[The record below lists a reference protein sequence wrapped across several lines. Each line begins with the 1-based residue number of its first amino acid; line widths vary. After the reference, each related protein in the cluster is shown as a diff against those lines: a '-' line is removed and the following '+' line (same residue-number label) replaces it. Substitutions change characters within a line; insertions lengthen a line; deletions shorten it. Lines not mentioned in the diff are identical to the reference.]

1 MIIKKIK
8 GIEMRKKNVI
18 IRSGSLRMGGLERV
32 LIEVLQNIDKKK
44 YNLTLVIDDDCGQ
57 GNIFEK
63 DIPKEIPYYFLKP
76 QKLIEKTNYYK
87 SRRKNI
93 LYKLMYNIYMNIETY
108 IKSKNIKKL
117 IKKLG
122 KIDVFIDYDAG
133 ATKYIENIE
142 ADKKVVWIHNSI
154 PNLKKSESK
163 IKRFGKR
170 LEKYNKIVAI
180 CDEMK
185 EELTDIY
192 PNLKEKIIRIYN
204 PFNFS
209 RVLNLKDDL
218 SELNEKD
225 RNLLKEDYCI
235 AISRLDTVQKDY
247 KTLLKAFQILKSKG
261 IDKKLYIV
269 GDGPSKKEIENMIK
283 EYDLIE
289 EVKLLGRFKNPYV
302 WLNNADFFIHSSKY
316 EGFGLVLIE
325 AAILDKLVISSN
337 CPVGPTEILENGK
350 SGILFNVG
358 ASEELA
364 EKIEK
369 VLNDKNLRNRYIL
382 SMKKRREDFKK
393 ENILKEY
400 EKLIDEI

>member
-1 MIIKKIK
+1 M
-8 GIEMRKKNVI
+8 MKKNVI
-18 IRSGSLRMGGLERV
+18 IRRGSLRMGGLERV

-44 YNLTLVIDDDCGQ
+44 YNLTLVVDDDCGED
-57 GNIFEK
+57 NIFEK
-63 DIPKEIPYYFLKP
+63 DIPKEIPYYFLKS

-108 IKSKNIKKL
+108 IKSKNLKNL

-170 LEKYNKIVAI
+170 LEKYNKIIAI

-192 PNLKEKIIRIYN
+192 PNLKERILRIYN

-247 KTLLKAFQILKSKG
+247 KTLLKAFKILKSKG
-261 IDKKLYIV
+261 INKKLYIV
-269 GDGPSKKEIENMIK
+269 GDGPSKEEIENTIR

-289 EVKLLGRFKNPYV
+289 EVKLLGRFKNPYI

-358 ASEELA
+358 ESEELA

-393 ENILKEY
+393 ENVLKEY

>member
-1 MIIKKIK
+1 M
-8 GIEMRKKNVI
+8 KKNVI

-44 YNLTLVIDDDCGQ
+44 YNLTLVIDDDCGED
-57 GNIFEK
+57 NIFEK
-63 DIPKEIPYYFLKP
+63 DIPKEISYYFLKS

-87 SRRKNI
+87 LRRKNI

-117 IKKLG
+117 IEKLG

-154 PNLKKSESK
+154 PNLKKSEGK

-170 LEKYNKIVAI
+170 LEKYDRIVAI

-185 EELTDIY
+185 EELKDIY
-192 PNLKEKIIRIYN
+192 PNLKDKIIRIYN

-209 RVLNLKDDL
+209 RVLNLKDDM
-218 SELNEKD
+218 SELTEKD
-225 RNLLKEDYCI
+225 KELLNEDYCI

-247 KTLLKAFQILKSKG
+247 KTLLKAFKILKSKG
-261 IDKKLYIV
+261 INKKLYIV
-269 GDGPSKKEIENMIK
+269 GDGPSKEEIENMIK

-325 AAILDKLVISSN
+325 AAILDKLIISSN

-358 ASEELA
+358 DSQELA

-382 SMKKRREDFKK
+382 SMKERREDFKK
-393 ENILKEY
+393 ENVLKEY

>member
-1 MIIKKIK
+1 
-8 GIEMRKKNVI
+8 MRKKNVI

-63 DIPKEIPYYFLKP
+63 DIPKEIPYYFLKS

-87 SRRKNI
+87 SKRKNI
-93 LYKLMYNIYMNIETY
+93 LYKLMYNIYMNIETH

-192 PNLKEKIIRIYN
+192 PNLKERIIRIYN

-269 GDGPSKKEIENMIK
+269 GDGPSKEEIENMIK
-283 EYDLIE
+283 EYDIIE
-289 EVKLLGRFKNPYV
+289 EVKLLGRFKNPYI

-358 ASEELA
+358 DSEELA

-369 VLNDKNLRNRYIL
+369 VLNDKNLRNKYIL
-382 SMKKRREDFKK
+382 SMKERREDFKK
-393 ENILKEY
+393 ENVLKGY

>member
-1 MIIKKIK
+1 M
-8 GIEMRKKNVI
+8 MKKNVI

-44 YNLTLVIDDDCGQ
+44 YNLTLVVDDDCGED
-57 GNIFEK
+57 NIFEK

-108 IKSKNIKKL
+108 IKSKNLKNL

-170 LEKYNKIVAI
+170 LEKYNKIIAI

-192 PNLKEKIIRIYN
+192 PNLKERIIRIYN

-247 KTLLKAFQILKSKG
+247 KTLLKAFKILKSKG
-261 IDKKLYIV
+261 INKKLYIV
-269 GDGPSKKEIENMIK
+269 GDGPSKEEIENTIR

-289 EVKLLGRFKNPYV
+289 EVKLLGRFKNPYI

-358 ASEELA
+358 ESEELA

-382 SMKKRREDFKK
+382 SMKERREDFKK
-393 ENILKEY
+393 ENVLKEY

>member
-1 MIIKKIK
+1 M
-8 GIEMRKKNVI
+8 MKKNVI

-44 YNLTLVIDDDCGQ
+44 YNLTLVIDDDCGED
-57 GNIFEK
+57 NIFEK
-63 DIPKEIPYYFLKP
+63 DIPKEISYYFLKS

-87 SRRKNI
+87 LRRKNI

-117 IKKLG
+117 IEKLG

-170 LEKYNKIVAI
+170 LEKYDKIVAI

-185 EELTDIY
+185 EELIDIY
-192 PNLKEKIIRIYN
+192 PNLKDKILRIYN

-269 GDGPSKKEIENMIK
+269 GDGPSKEEIKNMIK
-283 EYDLIE
+283 EYNLIE

-325 AAILDKLVISSN
+325 AAILDKLIISSN
-337 CPVGPTEILENGK
+337 CQVGPTEILENGK

-358 ASEELA
+358 DSQELA

-382 SMKKRREDFKK
+382 SMKERREDFKK
-393 ENILKEY
+393 ENVLKEY

>member
-1 MIIKKIK
+1 M
-8 GIEMRKKNVI
+8 MKKNVI

-44 YNLTLVIDDDCGQ
+44 YNLTLVIDDDCGED
-57 GNIFEK
+57 NIFEK
-63 DIPKEIPYYFLKP
+63 DIPKEISYYFLKS

-87 SRRKNI
+87 LRRKNI

-117 IKKLG
+117 IEKLG

-154 PNLKKSESK
+154 PNLKKSEGK

-170 LEKYNKIVAI
+170 LEKYDRIVAI

-185 EELTDIY
+185 EELKDIY
-192 PNLKEKIIRIYN
+192 PNLKDKIIRIYN

-209 RVLNLKDDL
+209 RVLNLKDDM
-218 SELNEKD
+218 SELTEKD
-225 RNLLKEDYCI
+225 KELLNEDYCI

-247 KTLLKAFQILKSKG
+247 KTLLKAFKILKSKG
-261 IDKKLYIV
+261 INKKLYIV
-269 GDGPSKKEIENMIK
+269 GDGPSKEEIENMIK

-325 AAILDKLVISSN
+325 AAILDKLIISSN

-358 ASEELA
+358 DSQELA

-382 SMKKRREDFKK
+382 SMKERREDFKK
-393 ENILKEY
+393 ENVLKEY

>member
-1 MIIKKIK
+1 M
-8 GIEMRKKNVI
+8 MKKNVI

-44 YNLTLVIDDDCGQ
+44 YNLTLVVDDDCGED
-57 GNIFEK
+57 NIFEK

-108 IKSKNIKKL
+108 IKSRNIKKL
-117 IKKLG
+117 IEKLG
-122 KIDVFIDYDAG
+122 KIDIFIDYDAG

-142 ADKKVVWIHNSI
+142 AEKKVVWIHNSI
-154 PNLKKSESK
+154 PNLKKSKNK

-170 LEKYNKIVAI
+170 LEKYDKIVAI

-185 EELTDIY
+185 EELIDIY
-192 PNLKEKIIRIYN
+192 PNLKDKILRIYN

-269 GDGPSKKEIENMIK
+269 GDGPSKEEIKNMIK

-289 EVKLLGRFKNPYV
+289 EVKLLGRFKNPYI

-358 ASEELA
+358 ESEELA

-369 VLNDKNLRNRYIL
+369 ILNDKNLRSRYIL
-382 SMKKRREDFKK
+382 SMKERREDFKK
-393 ENILKEY
+393 ENVLKEY

>member
-1 MIIKKIK
+1 M
-8 GIEMRKKNVI
+8 MKKNVI

-44 YNLTLVIDDDCGQ
+44 YNLTLVVDDDCGED
-57 GNIFEK
+57 NIFEK

-108 IKSKNIKKL
+108 IKSKNLKNL

-170 LEKYNKIVAI
+170 LEKYNKIIAI

-192 PNLKEKIIRIYN
+192 PNLKERIIRIYN

-247 KTLLKAFQILKSKG
+247 KTLLKAFKILKSKG
-261 IDKKLYIV
+261 INKKLYIV
-269 GDGPSKKEIENMIK
+269 GDGPSKEEIENTIR

-289 EVKLLGRFKNPYV
+289 EVKLLGRFKNPYI

-358 ASEELA
+358 ESEELA

-393 ENILKEY
+393 ENVLKEY

>member
-1 MIIKKIK
+1 M
-8 GIEMRKKNVI
+8 KNVV

-32 LIEVLQNIDKKK
+32 LIEVLQNIDKEK
-44 YNLTLVIDDDCGQ
+44 YNIILVIDDNCEK

-63 DIPKEIPYYFLKP
+63 DIPKEIPYYFLKSK
-76 QKLIEKTNYYK
+76 KLIEKTEYYK
-87 SRRKNI
+87 KRKKNLI
-93 LYKLMYNIYMNIETY
+93 CKVMYNLYMNLEIFIMCKEMKKV
-108 IKSKNIKKL
+108 IKHF
-117 IKKLG
+117 G
-122 KIDVFIDYDAG
+122 KIDVLIDFDAG
-133 ATKYIENIE
+133 ATKYIEKIKAE
-142 ADKKVVWIHNSI
+142 KKIVWIHNSI
-154 PNLKKSESK
+154 PKLKKKQSK
-163 IKRFGKR
+163 IERFGKR
-170 LEKYNKIVAI
+170 LEKYDRIVAI

-185 EELTDIY
+185 EELKDIY
-192 PNLKEKIIRIYN
+192 PNLKDKIIRIYN

-209 RVLNLKDDL
+209 RVLNLKDDM
-218 SELNEKD
+218 SELTEKD
-225 RNLLKEDYCI
+225 KELLNEDYCI

-247 KTLLKAFQILKSKG
+247 KTLLKAFKILKSKG
-261 IDKKLYIV
+261 INKKLYIV
-269 GDGPSKKEIENMIK
+269 GDGPSKEEIENMIK

-325 AAILDKLVISSN
+325 AAILDKLIISSN

-358 ASEELA
+358 DSQELA

-382 SMKKRREDFKK
+382 SMKERREDFKK
-393 ENILKEY
+393 ENVLKEY

>member
-1 MIIKKIK
+1 M
-8 GIEMRKKNVI
+8 MKKNVI

-44 YNLTLVIDDDCGQ
+44 YNLTLVIDDDCGED
-57 GNIFEK
+57 NIFEK
-63 DIPKEIPYYFLKP
+63 DIPKEISYYFLKS

-87 SRRKNI
+87 LRRKNI

-117 IKKLG
+117 IEKLE

-154 PNLKKSESK
+154 PNLKKSEGK

-170 LEKYNKIVAI
+170 LEKYDRIVAI

-185 EELTDIY
+185 EELKDIY
-192 PNLKEKIIRIYN
+192 PNLKDKIIRIYN

-209 RVLNLKDDL
+209 RVLNLKDDM
-218 SELNEKD
+218 SELTEKD
-225 RNLLKEDYCI
+225 KKLLNEDYCI

-247 KTLLKAFQILKSKG
+247 KTLLKAFKILKSKG
-261 IDKKLYIV
+261 INKKLYIV
-269 GDGPSKKEIENMIK
+269 GDGPSKEEIENMIK

-325 AAILDKLVISSN
+325 AAILDKLIISSN

-358 ASEELA
+358 DSQELA

-382 SMKKRREDFKK
+382 SMKERREDFKK
-393 ENILKEY
+393 ENVLKEY

>member
-1 MIIKKIK
+1 M
-8 GIEMRKKNVI
+8 MKKNVI

-44 YNLTLVIDDDCGQ
+44 YNLTLVIDDDCGED
-57 GNIFEK
+57 NIFEK
-63 DIPKEIPYYFLKP
+63 DIPKEISYYFLKS

-87 SRRKNI
+87 LRRKNI

-117 IKKLG
+117 IEKLG

-170 LEKYNKIVAI
+170 LEKYDKIVAI

-185 EELTDIY
+185 EELIDIY
-192 PNLKEKIIRIYN
+192 PNLKDKILRIYN

-269 GDGPSKKEIENMIK
+269 GDGPSKEEIKNMIK
-283 EYDLIE
+283 EYNLIE

-325 AAILDKLVISSN
+325 AAILDKLIISSN

-358 ASEELA
+358 DSQELA

-382 SMKKRREDFKK
+382 SMKERREDIKK
-393 ENILKEY
+393 ENVLKEY

>member
-1 MIIKKIK
+1 M
-8 GIEMRKKNVI
+8 KKNVI

-44 YNLTLVIDDDCGQ
+44 YNLTLVIDDDCGED
-57 GNIFEK
+57 NIFEK
-63 DIPKEIPYYFLKP
+63 DIPKEIPYYFLKS

-87 SRRKNI
+87 LRRKNI

-117 IKKLG
+117 IEKLG

-154 PNLKKSESK
+154 PNLKKSEGK

-170 LEKYNKIVAI
+170 LEKYDRIVAI

-185 EELTDIY
+185 EELKDIY
-192 PNLKEKIIRIYN
+192 PNLKDKIIRIYN

-209 RVLNLKDDL
+209 RVLNLKDDM
-218 SELNEKD
+218 SELTEKD
-225 RNLLKEDYCI
+225 KELLNEDYCI

-247 KTLLKAFQILKSKG
+247 KTLLKAFKILKSKG
-261 IDKKLYIV
+261 INKKLYIV
-269 GDGPSKKEIENMIK
+269 GDGPSKEEIENMIK

-325 AAILDKLVISSN
+325 AAILDKLIISSN

-358 ASEELA
+358 DSQELA

-382 SMKKRREDFKK
+382 SMKERREDFKK
-393 ENILKEY
+393 ENVLKEY

>member
-1 MIIKKIK
+1 M
-8 GIEMRKKNVI
+8 MKKNVI

-44 YNLTLVIDDDCGQ
+44 YNLTLVVDDDCGED
-57 GNIFEK
+57 NIFEK
-63 DIPKEIPYYFLKP
+63 DIPKEISYYFLKS

-87 SRRKNI
+87 LRRKNM

-108 IKSKNIKKL
+108 IKSRNIKKL
-117 IKKLG
+117 IEKLG
-122 KIDVFIDYDAG
+122 KIDIFIDYDAG

-142 ADKKVVWIHNSI
+142 AEKKVVWIHNSI
-154 PNLKKSESK
+154 PNLKKSKNK

-170 LEKYNKIVAI
+170 LEKYDKIVAI

-185 EELTDIY
+185 EELIDIY
-192 PNLKEKIIRIYN
+192 PNLKDKILRIYN

-269 GDGPSKKEIENMIK
+269 GDGPSKEEIKNMIK

-289 EVKLLGRFKNPYV
+289 EVKLLGRFKNPYI

-358 ASEELA
+358 ESEELA

-382 SMKKRREDFKK
+382 SMKERREDFKK
-393 ENILKEY
+393 ENVLKEY

>member
-1 MIIKKIK
+1 M
-8 GIEMRKKNVI
+8 MKKNVI

-44 YNLTLVIDDDCGQ
+44 YNLTLVVDDDCGED
-57 GNIFEK
+57 NIFEK
-63 DIPKEIPYYFLKP
+63 DIPEIPYYFLKP

-108 IKSKNIKKL
+108 IKSKNLKNL

-170 LEKYNKIVAI
+170 LEKYNKIIAI

-192 PNLKEKIIRIYN
+192 PNLKERIIRIYN

-247 KTLLKAFQILKSKG
+247 KTLLKAFKILKSKG
-261 IDKKLYIV
+261 INKKLYIV
-269 GDGPSKKEIENMIK
+269 GDGPSKEEIENTIR

-289 EVKLLGRFKNPYV
+289 EVKLLGRFKNPYI

-358 ASEELA
+358 ESEELA

-393 ENILKEY
+393 ENVLKEY

>member
-1 MIIKKIK
+1 M
-8 GIEMRKKNVI
+8 KKNVI

-44 YNLTLVIDDDCGQ
+44 YNLTLVIDDDCGED
-57 GNIFEK
+57 NIFEK
-63 DIPKEIPYYFLKP
+63 DIPKEISYYFLKS

-87 SRRKNI
+87 LRRKNI

-117 IKKLG
+117 IEKLG

-154 PNLKKSESK
+154 PNLKKGEGK

-170 LEKYNKIVAI
+170 LEKYDRIVAI

-185 EELTDIY
+185 EELKDIY
-192 PNLKEKIIRIYN
+192 PNLKDKIIRIYN

-209 RVLNLKDDL
+209 RVLNLKDNM
-218 SELNEKD
+218 SELTEKD
-225 RNLLKEDYCI
+225 RNLLNEDYCI

-247 KTLLKAFQILKSKG
+247 KTLLKAFKILKSKG
-261 IDKKLYIV
+261 INKKLYIL
-269 GDGPSKKEIENMIK
+269 GDGPSEAEIEDMVK

-358 ASEELA
+358 DSEELA

-369 VLNDKNLRNRYIL
+369 VLNDKNLRSRYIL
-382 SMKKRREDFKK
+382 NMKERREVFKK
-393 ENILKEY
+393 ENVLKEY

>member
-1 MIIKKIK
+1 M
-8 GIEMRKKNVI
+8 MKKNVI

-44 YNLTLVIDDDCGQ
+44 YNLTLVIDDDCGED
-57 GNIFEK
+57 NIFEK
-63 DIPKEIPYYFLKP
+63 DIPKEIPYYFLKS

-87 SRRKNI
+87 LRRKNI

-117 IKKLG
+117 IEKLG

-154 PNLKKSESK
+154 PNLKKSEGK

-170 LEKYNKIVAI
+170 LEKYDRIVAI

-185 EELTDIY
+185 EELKDIY
-192 PNLKEKIIRIYN
+192 PNLKDKIIRIYN

-209 RVLNLKDDL
+209 RVLNLKDDM
-218 SELNEKD
+218 SELTEKD
-225 RNLLKEDYCI
+225 KELLNEDYCI
-235 AISRLDTVQKDY
+235 TISRLDTVQKDY
-247 KTLLKAFQILKSKG
+247 KTLLKAFKILKSKG
-261 IDKKLYIV
+261 INKKLYIV
-269 GDGPSKKEIENMIK
+269 GDGPSKEEIENMIK

-325 AAILDKLVISSN
+325 AAILDKLIISSN

-358 ASEELA
+358 DSQELA

-382 SMKKRREDFKK
+382 SMKERREDFKK
-393 ENILKEY
+393 ENVLKEY

>member
-1 MIIKKIK
+1 M
-8 GIEMRKKNVI
+8 MKKNVI

-44 YNLTLVIDDDCGQ
+44 YNLTLVVDDDCGED
-57 GNIFEK
+57 NIFEK

-170 LEKYNKIVAI
+170 LEKYDKIVAI

-185 EELTDIY
+185 EELIDIY
-192 PNLKEKIIRIYN
+192 PNLKDKILRIYN

-269 GDGPSKKEIENMIK
+269 GDGPSKEEIKNMIK

-289 EVKLLGRFKNPYV
+289 EVKLLGRFKNPYI

-350 SGILFNVG
+350 SGILFNVEE
-358 ASEELA
+358 SEELA

-393 ENILKEY
+393 ENVLKEY

>member
-1 MIIKKIK
+1 M
-8 GIEMRKKNVI
+8 MKKNVI

-44 YNLTLVIDDDCGQ
+44 YNLTLVVDDDCGED
-57 GNIFEK
+57 NIFEK
-63 DIPKEIPYYFLKP
+63 DIPKEIPYYFLKS

-108 IKSKNIKKL
+108 IKSKNLKNL

-170 LEKYNKIVAI
+170 LEKYNKIIAI

-192 PNLKEKIIRIYN
+192 PNLKERIIRIYN

-247 KTLLKAFQILKSKG
+247 KTLLKAFKILKSKG
-261 IDKKLYIV
+261 INKKLYIV
-269 GDGPSKKEIENMIK
+269 GDGPSKEEIENTIR

-289 EVKLLGRFKNPYV
+289 EVKLLGRFKNPYI

-358 ASEELA
+358 ESEELA

-393 ENILKEY
+393 ENVLKEY

>member
-1 MIIKKIK
+1 M
-8 GIEMRKKNVI
+8 KNVV

-44 YNLTLVIDDDCGQ
+44 YNLTLVIDDDCGED
-57 GNIFEK
+57 NIFEK
-63 DIPKEIPYYFLKP
+63 DIPKEIPYYFLKS

-87 SRRKNI
+87 LRRKNI

-117 IKKLG
+117 IEKLG

-133 ATKYIENIE
+133 ATKYIENVE

-154 PNLKKSESK
+154 PNLKKSEGK

-170 LEKYNKIVAI
+170 LEKYDRIVAI

-185 EELTDIY
+185 EELKDIY
-192 PNLKEKIIRIYN
+192 PNLKDKIIRIYN

-209 RVLNLKDDL
+209 RVLNLKNDM
-218 SELNEKD
+218 SELTEKD
-225 RNLLKEDYCI
+225 KELLNEDYCI

-247 KTLLKAFQILKSKG
+247 KTLLKAFKILKSKG
-261 IDKKLYIV
+261 INKKLYIV
-269 GDGPSKKEIENMIK
+269 GDGPSKEEIENMIK

-325 AAILDKLVISSN
+325 AAILDKLIISSN

-358 ASEELA
+358 DSQELA

-382 SMKKRREDFKK
+382 SMKERREDFKK
-393 ENILKEY
+393 ENVLKEY

>member
-1 MIIKKIK
+1 M
-8 GIEMRKKNVI
+8 MKKNVI

-44 YNLTLVIDDDCGQ
+44 YNLTLVIDDDCGED
-57 GNIFEK
+57 NIFEK
-63 DIPKEIPYYFLKP
+63 DIPKEISYYFLKS

-87 SRRKNI
+87 LRRKNI

-117 IKKLG
+117 IEKLG

-154 PNLKKSESK
+154 PNLKKSEGK

-170 LEKYNKIVAI
+170 LEKYDRIVAI

-185 EELTDIY
+185 EELKDIY
-192 PNLKEKIIRIYN
+192 PNLKDKIIRIYN

-209 RVLNLKDDL
+209 RVLNLKDDM
-218 SELNEKD
+218 SELTEKD
-225 RNLLKEDYCI
+225 KELLNEDYCI

-247 KTLLKAFQILKSKG
+247 KTLLKAFKILKSKG
-261 IDKKLYIV
+261 INKKLYIV
-269 GDGPSKKEIENMIK
+269 GDGPSKEEIENMIK

-325 AAILDKLVISSN
+325 AAILDKLIISSN

-358 ASEELA
+358 DSQKLA

-369 VLNDKNLRNRYIL
+369 ILNDKNLRSRYIL
-382 SMKKRREDFKK
+382 SMKERREDFKK
-393 ENILKEY
+393 ENVLKEY